1 MANDIKL
8 KKILAEA
15 VVSADLQFPLKELIN
30 TEISSEF
37 GSATGG
43 TVDVKIRNV
52 GQTYKQWD
60 LTGVEDGMQVDT
72 VPVSVGPYRTLLSYS
87 DYENTVVLG
96 DDKDALVDNWTK
108 GLVDQ
113 IATDTFESVLLGANY
128 AEVASTASIN
138 ILSTAINQI
147 RSAKMAGAINGILS
161 HDIETAIMN
170 ASNTNYAFSAPTLA
184 SKYADGEVGNWNGVN
199 FGRQVADQLEI
210 EKVFVPLSTAE
221 FTVAANGSA
230 TLTIASPSAPS
241 AAFTIKKGTVI
252 TVAGVKGVNM
262 FLKGTTKDRAFV
274 VQEDVE
280 MPAST
285 AKTAVNVGFVSFS
298 GAKKNAHGTIA
309 SNKVTGVVTNKF
321 TAGKTYVRGAV
332 FYKNDVLGA
341 MKQIAPQSENS
352 CSTKR
357 VNGIPL
363 RVLKESNGRKSSED
377 LIIDTLYGTG
387 MYSRRGVAG
396 LYLQID

>member
-1 MANDIKL
+1 MANDVKL

-60 LTGVEDGMQVDT
+60 LTGVTDGMQVDT
-72 VPVSVGPYRTLLSYS
+72 VPVTVGPYRTLMSYS
-87 DYENTVVLG
+87 DYENTLVLG
-96 DDKDALVDNWTK
+96 DDKDALIDNWTK

-128 AEVASTASIN
+128 AEVATTASIN
-138 ILSTAINQI
+138 LLSTSINQI
-147 RSAKMAGAINGILS
+147 RSAKMAGSINGILS

-170 ASNTNYAFSAPTLA
+170 ASNSNYAFAAPTLA
-184 SKYADGEVGNWNGVN
+184 SKYADGEVGSWNGVN

-210 EKVFVPLSTAE
+210 ENIFAAGSAE
-221 FTVAANGSA
+221 FTVATDGSA
-230 TLTIASPSAPS
+230 TLTIAATSAPS
-241 AAFTIKKGTVI
+241 AAYTVKKGTVF
-252 TVAGVKGVNM
+252 TVDGIKGVNM

-285 AKTAVNVGFVSFS
+285 VKTAVNVGYVSFV
-298 GAKKNAHGTIA
+298 GARKNAEGTIV
-309 SNKVTGVVTNKF
+309 STKVTGAIANKF

-396 LYLQID
+396 IYLQID